1 MTELIFRKVLFDE
14 LSRFEEIFELCFG
27 YKATE
32 DYFRWKYLSNPE
44 GEVIAF
50 EAFDPEKNKVAA
62 FYGVMPEAYTINGQQ
77 VRIYQS
83 MDTMTHPDY
92 RNRGLFVKLANL
104 TYDYVYEKDG
114 SAMFIGIPGSNSFY
128 GFVKKLHWEN
138 PINIRYIFNNTLY
151 LRLRLL
157 FLNDESVSIEEVS
170 EVDSCVNEIF
180 NSHEER
186 WLVSKKL
193 NSEILN
199 WKFSLHPICSFHK
212 YVIKKEGK
220 VVGISIIEKNGKNI
234 RIILY
239 KDMDTSGIIQRLFIK
254 KIAKRFSNHML
265 FTWESNGNLI
275 NNSNK
280 NLFFINPFKKGLF
293 SYRIPFIILI
303 KGDFKN
309 LNIVNNIANFDLYPA
324 IQD

>member
-1 MTELIFRKVLFDE
+1 MSELIFRKVVFDE
-14 LSRFEEIFELCFG
+14 LSRYEEIFEQCFG
-27 YKATE
+27 FKASE

-62 FYGVMPEAYTINGQQ
+62 FYGVMPEAYIIDGQE

-83 MDTMTHPDY
+83 MDTMTHPEY
-92 RNRGLFVKLANL
+92 RNRGLFIKLANM
-104 TYDYVYEKDG
+104 TYDYVCEKDG
-114 SAMFIGIPGSNSFY
+114 SALFIGIPGSNSFY

-157 FLNDESVSIEEVS
+157 FSNDASVSTEEVS
-170 EVDSCVNEIF
+170 EFDSSVNEIF
-180 NSHEER
+180 NSHEGR
-186 WLVSKKL
+186 CLVSKKL

-199 WKFSLHPICSFHK
+199 WKFSMHPIYQFLK
-212 YVIKKEGK
+212 FIIIKEDKI
-220 VVGISIIEKNGKNI
+220 VGVSIVEKNGKNI

-239 KDMDTSGIIQRLFIK
+239 KDMDTSGSIQRLFIK
-254 KIAKRFSNHML
+254 EIAKRFSNHVL

-280 NLFFINPFKKGLF
+280 NLFFINPFSKGLF
-293 SYRIPFIILI
+293 SYRVPFITLI

-309 LNIVNNIANFDLYPA
+309 LNVIKNIANFDLYPA